1 MKTISIR
8 TSLLRNFL
16 LLILS
21 VSVIIFIA
29 QTYGAR
35 RTVRDL
41 SQQLIAQSTARAEEA
56 MRHFFGSIE
65 SLLSSSQFW
74 WNAGLLTYTLPKDV
88 ENVNALFIPL
98 LDQHPHVSS
107 VMLAHDQGFGYLL
120 FRDPRGGETY
130 QWYNRIVWADKGPEA
145 GFEALWT
152 KDLKLHR
159 RGPLPEEA
167 REYDPRK
174 RPYYRESEIGVIY
187 WTDPYYFFITKD
199 AGVTAAFK
207 WKDATSGQTRL
218 VAFDLLLTDLS
229 RFTSD
234 LQPSPNSR
242 VFVMH
247 PDGSILGLPAD
258 KRWPDAASVREV
270 LQSQTRI
277 NDSPPE
283 ADRAALLQTAKD
295 LDLPAVQEAID
306 TWRRMKTGQGEL
318 FQYSTGAQSW
328 WAGFRPFVLQNQQ
341 LWIGVVIP
349 EEDFMHGAIQQRNA
363 ILLICAL
370 AILAAVVMTN
380 ILARRYSRPLET
392 LADQSARIRQLTLTD
407 KAPVTSKIR
416 EVAQLANAQSQM
428 IAALDSFSR
437 YVPVDLVRELLRR
450 GEVARIGGRTA
461 NLTILFTD
469 IQDFTRL
476 AERMQPDVLTR
487 HMAEYFSVMLEILHA
502 NRATVD
508 KFVGDAIVAFWGAP
522 DPDAGHAVNAVRAV
536 LRCREI
542 LDARNRKWE
551 GSGLPPLY
559 TRFGL
564 CTGDAVV
571 GNVGAPT
578 RLNYTVLGNTANTA
592 SRLEALNGYYGTWIL
607 ASETVVA
614 TAGDTFSWRKID
626 RVAVK
631 GQVEAVTIYEPLG
644 ETKNVSESELARAK
658 RYESALQLYTDGK
671 FDEASQILVKLL
683 SEFPEDGASRR
694 LRDLCLRFQATSPEH
709 PWDGITRYE
718 SK

>member
-1 MKTISIR
+1 MKTVSIR

-21 VSVIIFIA
+21 VSVIILIT

-56 MRHFFGSIE
+56 MRHFFGSVE
-65 SLLSSSQFW
+65 TLLSSSQSW
-74 WNAGLLTYTLPKDV
+74 WNSGLLTYNTQKDLKHL
-88 ENVNALFIPL
+88 NAIFIPL
-98 LDQHPHVSS
+98 LDQYSYLTS
-107 VMLAHDQGFGYLL
+107 MMLAHDQGFEYLL

-130 QWYNRIVWADKGPEA
+130 QWYNRIVWADKGPDA

-152 KDLKLHR
+152 RDLNLYR
-159 RGPLPEEA
+159 QGTLPEEA
-167 REYDPRK
+167 RGYDPRK
-174 RPYYRESEIGVIY
+174 RPFYREPEFDVMY

-207 WKDATSGQTRL
+207 WKDLTSGQTRL
-218 VAFDLLLTDLS
+218 VAFDLMLTDLS
-229 RFTSD
+229 HFTSE
-234 LQPSPNSR
+234 LHPSPNSR

-258 KRWPDAASVREV
+258 KRWPDIASMREV
-270 LQSQTRI
+270 LQRQVRI
-277 NDSPPE
+277 NDTAPT
-283 ADRAALLQTAKD
+283 ADQAAFLRTAKE
-295 LDLPAVQEAID
+295 LDLPAVQEAIEA
-306 TWRRMKTGQGEL
+306 WRGMRPGQGKL
-318 FQYSTGAQSW
+318 FEYSAGGKSW

-349 EEDFMHGAIQQRNA
+349 EEDFMQGVIQQRNVV
-363 ILLICAL
+363 LLICVGAL
-370 AILAAVVMTN
+370 LAAVGMTN
-380 ILARRYSRPLET
+380 FLARRYSRPLET
-392 LADQSARIRQLTLTD
+392 LAEQSARIRQLNLTD
-407 KAPVTSKIR
+407 KVPVTSSIR

-437 YVPVDLVRELLRR
+437 YVPLDLVRELLRR
-450 GEVARIGGRTA
+450 GEVAQIGGRTA

-476 AERMQPDVLTR
+476 AERMPPDALTR
-487 HMAEYFSVMLEILHA
+487 HMAEYFGVMLEILHA

-522 DPDAGHAVNAVRAV
+522 DPDVEHAVHAIGAV

-542 LDARNRKWE
+542 LNERNQIWE
-551 GSGLPPLY
+551 QGGLPPLH

-578 RLNYTVLGNTANTA
+578 RLNYTVLGDTANTA
-592 SRLEALNGYYGTWIL
+592 SRLEALNGYYGTWVL

-614 TAGDTFSWRKID
+614 AAGDTISWRTID

-631 GQVEAVTIYEPLG
+631 GKGEALTIYEPLG
-644 ETKNVSESELARAK
+644 ETRDVSEIVLERAR
-658 RYESALQLYTDGK
+658 RYETALHLYTDGR
-671 FDEASQILVKLL
+671 FEEAFRILVKLL
-683 SEFPEDGASRR
+683 SEFPADGASRR
-694 LRDLCLRFQATSPEH
+694 LHDLCLRYQTTPPEH